1 MCIVAKKTKT
11 SNRSNIV
18 SDSIKNLKM
27 VHTKKKKKKIL
38 KINNLK
44 YFKNLINLP
53 IFTELQ

>member
-18 SDSIKNLKM
+18 SDSIKTLKM
-27 VHTKKKKKKIL
+27 VHTKKKKKIL